1 MENNSHDPLKEP
13 APTPSTE
20 AVSTTETK
28 AQASA
33 PTDIVSPNKTED
45 VQKSSGAPPQKAVP
59 QNPWDKASKV
69 TLIIIAVLAFLA
81 SIFGICNHYSVM
93 TNVIDMALACSI
105 SRWLAC
111 VALVFL
117 GIKRQD
123 LTTWIVIAMFIGIE
137 IGYSFH
143 DTGLKLGILSKIFLK
158 LVKTIVAPLLFSTLV
173 VGIAG
178 HSNLK
183 EVGRMGLKA
192 IIYFEIITT
201 LALVVGLVS
210 INITRAGDGIQQPT
224 QVESIKVA
232 KPQTTGQII
241 LHAFPENI
249 AKSVAENEVLQ
260 IVVFSCLFGIAV
272 AQVPLEKR
280 KPLMAVMESL
290 AETMFKYTN
299 LVMYSAPLG
308 VGGAIAC
315 TVADMGL
322 GILYNLG
329 YLVATFYVTI
339 IAFILIILVP
349 TMLIC
354 GISPIRFFK
363 RIAEPA
369 TLAFATASSE
379 AALPL
384 AMEKME
390 RFGVPRHIVAF
401 VMPIGYSFN
410 LDGTTLYLSLASI
423 FVAQAAGI
431 NLSMET
437 QIAILITLLITSK
450 GVAGVPRASLVILLG
465 SAASFNLPE
474 WPILAIVG
482 VDQLMDMCRTSC
494 NVIGNCLASAVV
506 AKWEGCLGTEQAE
519 PAPDHF
525 V

>member
-1 MENNSHDPLKEP
+1 
-13 APTPSTE
+13 
-20 AVSTTETK
+20 
-28 AQASA
+28 
-33 PTDIVSPNKTED
+33 
-45 VQKSSGAPPQKAVP
+45 
-59 QNPWDKASKV
+59 
-69 TLIIIAVLAFLA
+69 
-81 SIFGICNHYSVM
+81 
-93 TNVIDMALACSI
+93 
-105 SRWLAC
+105 
-111 VALVFL
+111 
-117 GIKRQD
+117 
-123 LTTWIVIAMFIGIE
+123 
-137 IGYSFH
+137 
-143 DTGLKLGILSKIFLK
+143 
-158 LVKTIVAPLLFSTLV
+158 
-173 VGIAG
+173 
-178 HSNLK
+178 
-183 EVGRMGLKA
+183 MGLKA
-192 IIYFEIITT
+192 LIYFEIITT

-224 QVESIKVA
+224 QVESIKAA

-280 KPLMAVMESL
+280 KPLMTVMESL

-339 IAFILIILVP
+339 IVFILIILVP

-354 GISPIRFFK
+354 GINPIRFFK

-390 RFGVPRHIVAF
+390 SFGVPRHIVAF

-506 AKWEGCLGTEQAE
+506 AKWEGCLGPEQAE
-519 PAPDHF
+519 PVPDHF
-525 V
+525 M

>member
-1 MENNSHDPLKEP
+1 MEKNSHDPLKEP
-13 APTPSTE
+13 TQVATPSESALTKESNSSATASEPVQDVRQE
-20 AVSTTETK
+20 AEK
-28 AQASA
+28 Q
-33 PTDIVSPNKTED
+33 
-45 VQKSSGAPPQKAVP
+45 SGHPPQKASP
-59 QNPWDKASKV
+59 RNPWDKASKIA
-69 TLIIIAVLAFLA
+69 LLIIAVLAVLA
-81 SIFGICNHYSVM
+81 SAFGICSHHSLM
-93 TNVIDMALACSI
+93 TDVINMSAACSVC
-105 SRWLAC
+105 RWLAC
-111 VALVFL
+111 SVLVFL
-117 GIKRQD
+117 GFKRKD
-123 LTTWIVIAMFIGIE
+123 LTTWIVIAMFLGIE

-143 DTGLKLGILSKIFLK
+143 DTGIKLGILSKIFLK

-192 IIYFEIITT
+192 LIYFEIITT
-201 LALVVGLVS
+201 LALIVGLVS
-210 INITRAGDGIQQPT
+210 INITKAGEGIKQPSQIET
-224 QVESIKVA
+224 IQAA
-232 KPQTTGQII
+232 KPQTTSQII

-272 AQVPLEKR
+272 AQVPLQKR
-280 KPLMAVMESL
+280 KPIMDVMESL

-329 YLVATFYVTI
+329 YLVATFYITI
-339 IAFILIILVP
+339 IVFILVILVP

-354 GISPIRFFK
+354 SINPIRFFK

-431 NLSMET
+431 NLPMET

-506 AKWEGCLGTEQAE
+506 AKWEGCLGPEQPE
-519 PAPDHF
+519 PVPDHF